1 MNNYPRKI
9 TRGKS
14 LIMIKT
20 DSSGTGLGAINEN
33 GGECIQGLWSDQDKE
48 AHINF
53 LELKAAFNAITRS
66 CNQLNDYVWKTQ
78 LLLRI

>member
-33 GGECIQGLWSDQDKE
+33 GGECIQGLDKE